1 MIAHSKAGA
10 YTLNYCKDVSAGLL
24 VMGAYV
30 HSAFRERLLG
40 EVINYVLNHT
50 RLPVFISH

>member
-50 RLPVFISH
+50 GLPVFISH